1 MKSQRMAIRMKVK
14 LKSSNLLP
22 YNDAAKKDS
31 CFMLNFYN
39 NLLRFAFQ
47 LID

>member
-14 LKSSNLLP
+14 SKSSNLLP

-31 CFMLNFYN
+31 CFMFSIIIYYA
-39 NLLRFAFQ
+39 LLFS
-47 LID
+47 

>member
-1 MKSQRMAIRMKVK
+1 MKSQHMAIQMKVK

-22 YNDAAKKDS
+22 YNDAAMQKGQL
-31 CFMLNFYN
+31 FHVFYN
-39 NLLRFAFQ
+39 NLLHFAVQ